1 MIQTIQKILYLLTS
15 QERRQAISILALVLI
30 MTVLEMIGVASIMPF
45 MAVITNPSLIETN
58 FTLNKI
64 YKISLEFGVSSKTDF
79 FFFLGVIVFL
89 LLVFSLIF
97 KTITTYVQLRYI
109 QMRQY
114 SIGKRLIT
122 DYLNQPYAWF
132 LSRHSANL
140 SKTILSEAGTI
151 VGDGIKPLMEIITK
165 SLVSLAMIILL
176 LIVDVKL
183 ALIVGVTLCISYWLI
198 YKFSKNFLSRIG
210 KERLKANELRFTAV
224 SEAFG
229 AAKEIKLSGL
239 EETYIAKFSR
249 PAEIFAKHQAS
260 SAVVGLLPRYALEA
274 IAFGGLLLMT
284 LFIIKKDGDVN
295 SAIPVISLYAFA
307 GYRLMPALQQ
317 IYRSFS
323 QLRFSTPALN
333 NIYEDL
339 IKLKPAKIDESN
351 EKLLFEKKITLQ
363 NIEYKYP
370 NSDRKILKNVNLQI
384 DAKTTVGFVGA
395 TGSGKTTIVDIIL
408 GLLEV
413 TNGKMKIDEQIITNK
428 NLRSWQNS
436 IGYVPQHI
444 FLADDSIASNIAFG
458 ENSSDIDFKKVE
470 KCSEI
475 ANLSKLI
482 VEELPDKYHTV
493 IGERGI
499 RLSGGQRQRIGIARA
514 LYNNPQV
521 LILDEA
527 TSALDN
533 KTEKDVMDSINNL
546 DKNITVILI
555 AHRLATVKK
564 CDKIFVLDKG
574 ELKGSGTF
582 EELRK
587 FNEVFKKYTIVN

>member
-323 QLRFSTPALN
+323 QLRFSTQALN

-384 DAKTTVGFVGA
+384 DAKTTVGFV
-395 TGSGKTTIVDIIL
+395 
-408 GLLEV
+408 
-413 TNGKMKIDEQIITNK
+413 
-428 NLRSWQNS
+428 
-436 IGYVPQHI
+436 
-444 FLADDSIASNIAFG
+444 
-458 ENSSDIDFKKVE
+458 
-470 KCSEI
+470 
-475 ANLSKLI
+475 
-482 VEELPDKYHTV
+482 
-493 IGERGI
+493 
-499 RLSGGQRQRIGIARA
+499 
-514 LYNNPQV
+514 
-521 LILDEA
+521 
-527 TSALDN
+527 
-533 KTEKDVMDSINNL
+533 
-546 DKNITVILI
+546 
-555 AHRLATVKK
+555 
-564 CDKIFVLDKG
+564 
-574 ELKGSGTF
+574 
-582 EELRK
+582 
-587 FNEVFKKYTIVN
+587 

>member
-176 LIVDVKL
+176 LLVDVKL
-183 ALIVGVTLCISYWLI
+183 ALIVGVTLCIFYWLI

-295 SAIPVISLYAFA
+295 SAIPLISLYAFA

-475 ANLSKLI
+475 ANLSKFI